1 MKRNDKLL
9 EDVYQYR
16 RAVVLLSAAEL
27 GIFDFILGRHWV
39 SVQQVSKH
47 FGWIPRGCEIIL
59 NALCGLGYLDKKQ
72 QRYRVTPSV
81 KKVFSRE
88 EFPLLKEWLHH
99 EWRLLNRWVHLP
111 EVVRTGK
118 PYREPEKKSLHRNH
132 RNFILSMA
140 HREKQNIQSVLK
152 KINLNGCHYLLDLG
166 GGPGL
171 FAAAFAEKYPQL
183 RATIF
188 DTPDTAPLAR
198 QFIRKSPAKNRLHFV
213 GGDFL
218 IDPIGDGYDVA
229 LLSSILHIYS
239 AVENQMLIEKV
250 YHSLKPDGK
259 IFIRDFLLNR
269 PKTSPL
275 IGVLFAVN
283 MLINTERGNAYS
295 IEEMKSWLSQAGFK
309 NVKKKP
315 LEGRMILLEAHK

>member
-1 MKRNDKLL
+1 MKRKDQLL

-16 RAVVLLSAAEL
+16 RAVVLLAAAEL
-27 GIFDFILGRHWV
+27 GIFDYILDHRR
-39 SVQQVSKH
+39 SSARQLSTH
-47 FGWIPRGCEIIL
+47 FGWERRGTEIIL
-59 NALCGLGYLDKKQ
+59 NALCGLDYLTKKQ
-72 QRYRVTPSV
+72 GWFTISPAI
-81 KKVFSRE
+81 KKVFNQK

-118 PYREPEKKSLHRNH
+118 PFREPEKKSLHRNH

-140 HREKQNIQSVLK
+140 HREKQNIQSVVK

-166 GGPGL
+166 AGPGL

-183 RATIF
+183 HAIIF
-188 DTPDTAPLAR
+188 DTPDTAPIAR
-198 QFIRKSPAKNRLHFV
+198 QFFTKSTARNRLRFMA
-213 GGDFL
+213 GDFL
-218 IDPIGDGYDVA
+218 TDPIGSGYDAV
-229 LLSSILHIYS
+229 LLSSVLHIYS
-239 AVENQMLIEKV
+239 PDENRKLLQKV
-250 YHSLKPDGK
+250 YQSLQPGGK
-259 IFIRDFLLNR
+259 IFIRDFLLNQ

-295 IEEMKSWLSQAGFK
+295 LAEMKNWMKEAGFK
-309 NVKKKP
+309 NIKKQP
-315 LEGRMILLEAHK
+315 LEGRMLLLEAHK